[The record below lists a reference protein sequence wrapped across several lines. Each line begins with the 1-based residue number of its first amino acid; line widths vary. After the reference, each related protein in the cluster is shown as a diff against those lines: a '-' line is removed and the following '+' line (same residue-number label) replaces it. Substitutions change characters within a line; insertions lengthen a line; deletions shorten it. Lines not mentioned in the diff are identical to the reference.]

1 MIQNTNTYEAYEAL
15 EQAEEGDILDYTPH
29 ELTNAISENV
39 SYVRNIIQTATEKN
53 IDGYNMFYSGTL
65 NQIHISLS

>member
-1 MIQNTNTYEAYEAL
+1 MIQNTNTDEAYEAL

-39 SYVRNIIQTATEKN
+39 SYVRNIIQTATEKK
-53 IDGYNMFYSGTL
+53 YRWVTTCFTL
-65 NQIHISLS
+65 EL

>member
-1 MIQNTNTYEAYEAL
+1 MIQNTNTDEAYEAL